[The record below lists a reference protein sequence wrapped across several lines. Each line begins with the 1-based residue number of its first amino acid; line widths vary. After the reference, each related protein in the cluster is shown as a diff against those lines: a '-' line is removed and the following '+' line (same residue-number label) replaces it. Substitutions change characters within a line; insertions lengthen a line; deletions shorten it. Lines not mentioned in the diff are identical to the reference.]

1 MAVVRPFQAVRPRNE
16 LASKIAALPYDV
28 YNRKEARQE
37 VEREPQSFLQ
47 IDRAE
52 TMCREGIDIYAP
64 EVYKKAHDLLWE
76 KIENGTFVQDEK
88 PCYYLYE
95 LIMDGRSQTGV
106 VACASIDDYLN
117 ETIKKRECTRAE
129 KEQDRI
135 CHVDA
140 CGAQTGPI
148 FLAYRKN
155 AQLRQIIEEIKKRPK
170 EFDFTSADGIT
181 HRGWKIDAEEE
192 IKKIGEIFSGMN
204 EIYIADG
211 HHRAAS
217 AVKVGLKRRKE
228 HPGYT
233 GQEEFN
239 FFLSVLFSEEE
250 LLIMDYNRVVK
261 DLNGYTEEEFLEKT
275 REKFAVSPRE
285 EAVRPQ
291 KKGQIGMDLK
301 GKWYLLECREEYKQD
316 DPVEGL
322 DVSYLQRELLGPVL
336 GIQDPKTDARIHF
349 IGGIRGIAE
358 LERRVEED
366 CEAAFAMY
374 PTTIQELFEVADAG
388 ELMPPKSTWFE
399 PKLRSGLF
407 LHLI

>member
-1 MAVVRPFQAVRPRNE
+1 MAVVRPFRAVRPRNE
-16 LASKIAALPYDV
+16 LASRIAALPYDV
-28 YNRKEARQE
+28 YNRKEAKQE

-52 TMCREGIDIYAP
+52 TMCPEGVDIYAP
-64 EVYKKAHDLLWE
+64 EVYQKAHDLLWE
-76 KIENGTFVQDEK
+76 KIENGTFIQDEK

-117 ETIKKRECTRAE
+117 QIIKKHECTRAD
-129 KEQDRI
+129 KEVDRI

-140 CGAQTGPI
+140 CNAQTGPI

-155 AQLRQIIEEIKKRPK
+155 TDLKNLIEEIKRKPK
-170 EFDFTSADGIT
+170 EFDFIAKDGVI
-181 HRGWKIDAEEE
+181 HRGWKIDGKKE
-192 IKKIGEIFSGMN
+192 IGKIEAIFGDMK

-217 AVKVGLKRRKE
+217 AVKVGLKRRRE
-228 HPGYT
+228 HPDYT

-261 DLNGYTEEEFLEKT
+261 DLNGYSEEQFLEKVK
-275 REKFAVSPRE
+275 EKFDVFPTEKAVKPK
-285 EAVRPQ
+285 
-291 KKGQIGMDLK
+291 KKGQIGMNLK
-301 GKWYLLECREEYKQD
+301 EKWYLLECKEEYKKT
-316 DPVEGL
+316 DPVESL
-322 DVSYLQRELLGPVL
+322 DVSYLQRELLCPVL
-336 GIQDPKTDARIHF
+336 GIQDPKTDERICF

-358 LERRVEED
+358 LERRVKED
-366 CEAAFAMY
+366 CEVAFSMY

-388 ELMPPKSTWFE
+388 KLMPPKSTWFE